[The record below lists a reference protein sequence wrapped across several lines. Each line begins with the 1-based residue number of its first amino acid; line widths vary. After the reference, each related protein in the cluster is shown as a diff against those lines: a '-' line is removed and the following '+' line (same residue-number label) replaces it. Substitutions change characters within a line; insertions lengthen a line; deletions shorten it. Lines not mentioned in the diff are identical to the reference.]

1 MDRTIDFIKQHA
13 FRLLI
18 DGQLEAGTLT
28 VPVINPATGEKLID
42 SPGVDKEQL
51 DKAVKSAKSAFQ
63 TWKKTTYEQRRALL
77 IRYADAVEARS
88 EDLVK
93 LLIAEQGKPLGA
105 AKAEITRAIYIMRHL
120 IQIDIKPE
128 PMTSEGGSRAELHYK
143 PVGVV
148 GAITPWNV
156 PVILGLPKIAS
167 ALYTGNTIVLKPS
180 PFTPLT
186 SLLLGE
192 IAKDILPKGT
202 VNIVNG
208 SIELGQ
214 WMTEH
219 PDIDMINFTGSIAT
233 GKRVMAS
240 ATQNMKRVTL
250 ELGGNDPA
258 IVLSDVDPKKVAGK
272 IFFAAFANAGQVCQ
286 AIKRLYVHEDIYE
299 EMVSELTAL
308 ANNVVLGDGFDPKV
322 TMGPIQN
329 LAQFNR
335 VKEILEDTA
344 ALKGVRITC
353 GGHALDRPG
362 YFIAPTIVADI
373 KEGTRLVD
381 EEPFGPILPII
392 KFRDIDDA
400 IHRAND
406 TRFGLGGSVWTND
419 LQHGNEI
426 AAQLETGV
434 AWVNFHLG
442 TSPDHPFGGVKE
454 SGIGRTNGL
463 MGLLRQMEPQLV
475 VTQNL

>member
-1 MDRTIDFIKQHA
+1 MNNPTDFIKQYS
-13 FRLLI
+13 FKLLI
-18 DGQLEAGTLT
+18 DGQLEDGAQLMG
-28 VPVINPATGEKLID
+28 VINPATGQKLVD
-42 SPGVDKEQL
+42 SPSANKDQL
-51 DKAVKSAKSAFQ
+51 NRAVQAAKSSFQ
-63 TWKKTTYEQRRALL
+63 TWKKTSYEERRLL
-77 IRYADAVEARS
+77 LSKYADAVELRLEELAS
-88 EDLVK
+88 VLT
-93 LLIAEQGKPLGA
+93 AEQGKPLGA
-105 AKAEITRAIYIMRHL
+105 AKAEITRALHIMRHL
-120 IQIDIKPE
+120 IQIEIKPE
-128 PMTSEGGSRAELHYK
+128 PMTNDGAGRAELHYK

-156 PVILGLPKIAS
+156 PIVLGLPKIAS
-167 ALYTGNTIVLKPS
+167 ALYAGNTIVLKPS

-186 SLLLGE
+186 TLILGE
-192 IAKDILPKGT
+192 IANEILPKGS

-208 SIELGQ
+208 EIDLGQ

-240 ATQNMKRVTL
+240 STQNMKRVTL

-258 IVLSDVDPKKVAGK
+258 IVMSDVDPKKVAPK
-272 IFFAAFANAGQVCQ
+272 LFFAAFANAGQVCQ

-299 EMVSELTAL
+299 ELVIELTNL
-308 ANNVVLGDGFDPKV
+308 AKNVVMGDGFDSKV

-335 VKEILEDTA
+335 VKEILEDTSK
-344 ALKGVRITC
+344 LNGVRVTC
-353 GGHALDRPG
+353 GGHALDRQG

-381 EEPFGPILPII
+381 EETFGPVLPII
-392 KFRDIDDA
+392 KFQDVQDA
-400 IHRAND
+400 VKRANA
-406 TRFGLGGSVWTND
+406 THFGLGGSVWTND
-419 LQHGNEI
+419 LQQGNEI
-426 AAQLETGV
+426 ASQLETGV

-454 SGIGRTNGL
+454 SGMGRTNGL

-475 VTQNL
+475 VIQNL